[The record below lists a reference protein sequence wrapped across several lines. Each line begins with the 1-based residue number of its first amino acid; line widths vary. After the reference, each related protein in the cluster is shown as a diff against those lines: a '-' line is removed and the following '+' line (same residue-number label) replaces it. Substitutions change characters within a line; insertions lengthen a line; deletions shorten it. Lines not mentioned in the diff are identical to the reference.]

1 MTIACKSTQTQ
12 VRVLLRVSLLSGT
25 QSGGGASSAE
35 GLGASTRRL
44 QRWLLIL
51 APILVVFPPP
61 KDVAEEHLVDWLGK
75 LVAADEVVPTSSS
88 VRALARDVGRQVR
101 SADPAFSDSISA
113 LWRKGEMAGGGGGG
127 AGGEGE
133 DEGIARL
140 IEGWLQ
146 SGLSGYVSIEA
157 LVLSWDQCFIGGW
170 HLLPRACGRLIL
182 KLKDELLRATGAG
195 WQQCVSIMTTSPL
208 KFAPET
214 VLECFAD

>member
-1 MTIACKSTQTQ
+1 M
-12 VRVLLRVSLLSGT
+12 
-25 QSGGGASSAE
+25 
-35 GLGASTRRL
+35 
-44 QRWLLIL
+44 
-51 APILVVFPPP
+51 
-61 KDVAEEHLVDWLGK
+61 
-75 LVAADEVVPTSSS
+75 
-88 VRALARDVGRQVR
+88 
-101 SADPAFSDSISA
+101 
-113 LWRKGEMAGGGGGG
+113 
-127 AGGEGE
+127 
-133 DEGIARL
+133 ARL